1 MAHKDRQVLKM
12 DEDLKMQALDSALQ
26 SPSETLLSIRL
37 LDFKTS
43 LLETIEELRI
53 RRETEINYEEQLSKI
68 VVEKQELEWQKSKGI
83 LILKKWNM
91 RNLDTVMWGKL
102 PTNISVLCLVLE
114 TLQHQTDTLQQQNK
128 EAMAAFKKQLQ
139 ARMFAMEEEKGK
151 YQLAVE
157 IKEKEIDG
165 LKETLKE
172 LQISKHTL
180 QKKLNEMDQKLQMHL
195 TGREE
200 HNKKLNEVE
209 RCYAT
214 IACQFGIVKGVHEKL
229 EHSVQEAIQLNKK
242 LTSVNKRQETE
253 ISNLKEELKKVTTDL
268 IRSKVTSQHRVGEE
282 NINLAAKEKQ
292 FQELQQKIR
301 METAISKRVQEENAN
316 IKEEKLEEN
325 LRREMDTIKNELNS
339 LKKTQGHLDD
349 CHPPQG
355 NQHSEQVENLQ
366 IHSTVHPV
374 IRNSG
379 QEQSKGSEIQAI
391 QKKNDCMPSILRKD
405 NNSGHED
412 EIEVKNTVSFSLS
425 TEELQIEQK
434 LQVLENGFKDEINVA
449 SPLEG
454 KEREVSPRNTLC
466 TDTDLI
472 TQGQNSE
479 MHVTE
484 CKEAENLE
492 TTCRV
497 LLEGNSANLQQK
509 LQDST
514 GPAAPHHTET
524 SKVLLDAAD
533 RVIVSDKNAIQ
544 EMNSSNQELCSTTH
558 ESICTKVDKNSSI
571 IELNSSVLTTKASKK
586 ESEAAVC
593 TEKSAVCER
602 NTDNH
607 QVSEFHF
614 GILSYPKE
622 NCQTGY
628 QKCSLLNSDNNVDNR
643 LCRIERSLLNLSD
656 LPRDKFP
663 FKQTHIDAEDKN
675 YNDNAAN
682 INRSGALRHIG
693 FPPMDAQNV
702 LAIYCDNAS
711 TDKAAKEQSS
721 NMPFTGTYNL
731 CPEKI
736 NKGINV
742 DDVHSKQPE
751 HDSTEQSGGDE
762 SMCTLNAEAMSPV
775 KAHDLDTTV
784 QKVPADGIDVDK
796 LNEEIQIQSI
806 KNEHSLDI
814 NDDSINNSMLKQE
827 KDSVHSTVPGRK
839 FAEGHLKESCSLP
852 MRTSGNLVNA
862 SGRSSFDLSNSD
874 KKAEKTSVC
883 FKFLGLSSC
892 SRVNQMRSQA
902 TWTSSSQEPSVLK
915 EKLPCL
921 VENKKVPS
929 RELFQ
934 NVSENVGRKETGPG
948 STSSNRAADTLN
960 TSRIHRDP
968 QGDPTEEWNAIAKTF
983 YDSSFPTEHV
993 KEGFTA
999 LNEQKSSPMTVT
1011 SAQSERTLGDE
1022 DRFPTHNSTVQSQIE
1037 EIEKYL
1043 NLETLCSSRKRKYE
1057 DRQ

>member
-1 MAHKDRQVLKM
+1 
-12 DEDLKMQALDSALQ
+12 
-26 SPSETLLSIRL
+26 
-37 LDFKTS
+37 
-43 LLETIEELRI
+43 
-53 RRETEINYEEQLSKI
+53 
-68 VVEKQELEWQKSKGI
+68 
-83 LILKKWNM
+83 
-91 RNLDTVMWGKL
+91 
-102 PTNISVLCLVLE
+102 
-114 TLQHQTDTLQQQNK
+114 
-128 EAMAAFKKQLQ
+128 
-139 ARMFAMEEEKGK
+139 
-151 YQLAVE
+151 
-157 IKEKEIDG
+157 
-165 LKETLKE
+165 
-172 LQISKHTL
+172 
-180 QKKLNEMDQKLQMHL
+180 
-195 TGREE
+195 
-200 HNKKLNEVE
+200 
-209 RCYAT
+209 
-214 IACQFGIVKGVHEKL
+214 
-229 EHSVQEAIQLNKK
+229 
-242 LTSVNKRQETE
+242 
-253 ISNLKEELKKVTTDL
+253 
-268 IRSKVTSQHRVGEE
+268 
-282 NINLAAKEKQ
+282 
-292 FQELQQKIR
+292 
-301 METAISKRVQEENAN
+301 
-316 IKEEKLEEN
+316 EEN
-325 LRREMDTIKNELNS
+325 LRREMDAIKNELNS
-339 LKKTQGHLDD
+339 LKEAQGHLDD

-355 NQHSEQVENLQ
+355 NQHSEQVENL
-366 IHSTVHPV
+366 
-374 IRNSG
+374 RSG
-379 QEQSKGSEIQAI
+379 QEQSKDTEIQAI
-391 QKKNDCMPSILRKD
+391 QKENDCMPSILRKD
-405 NNSGHED
+405 NNFGHED
-412 EIEVKNTVSFSLS
+412 EIEVKNAVNFSLS

-434 LQVLENGFKDEINVA
+434 LQVLENSFKDEINVA

-454 KEREVSPRNTLC
+454 KQSEASPGNTLC

-492 TTCRV
+492 TTRRV

-514 GPAAPHHTET
+514 GLAAAHHTET

-533 RVIVSDKNAIQ
+533 RVIVCEKNAIQ
-544 EMNSSNQELCSTTH
+544 ETNSSNQKLCSTTY

-593 TEKSAVCER
+593 TEKSTVCER
-602 NTDNH
+602 NTDNY
-607 QVSEFHF
+607 QVNEFYF
-614 GILSYPKE
+614 GILSYSKE
-622 NCQTGY
+622 NCQTEY
-628 QKCSLLNSDNNVDNR
+628 QKCSLLNSDNDVDNR
-643 LCRIERSLLNLSD
+643 SCRIERGLLNLSG

-663 FKQTHIDAEDKN
+663 FKQTHVDAEDKN

-682 INRSGALRHIG
+682 INRSGTLRHIG
-693 FPPMDAQNV
+693 FPAMDAQNV
-702 LAIYCDNAS
+702 PAIYCDNAS
-711 TDKAAKEQSS
+711 TDKAAKEHSS
-721 NMPFTGTYNL
+721 NMPLTGTYNL

-775 KAHDLDTTV
+775 KADDLDTTV
-784 QKVPADGIDVDK
+784 QKVPADGIGANK

-806 KNEHSLDI
+806 KNGHSLDI
-814 NDDSINNSMLKQE
+814 NDNSMNNSMLKHE

-839 FAEGHLKESCSLP
+839 FAEGHLKECSLP
-852 MRTSGNLVNA
+852 MRTSGNLVNV
-862 SGRSSFDLSNSD
+862 SGRSSFDLSNPD

-902 TWTSSSQEPSVLK
+902 TWTSSSQEPSILK

-921 VENKKVPS
+921 VENKKVIS
-929 RELFQ
+929 RALFQ

-983 YDSSFPTEHV
+983 YVSSFPTEHV

-1022 DRFPTHNSTVQSQIE
+1022 DRFPTHNSTVRSQIE
-1037 EIEKYL
+1037 EIEKFL
-1043 NLETLCSSRKRKYE
+1043 NLEALCSSRKRKYE